1 MESGVSREVG
11 ESFSDFTTR
20 QGALTQVQTL
30 KLPDQMGA
38 GPLGSEGFNRAQMVT
53 NGSLFSHGILGSGP
67 VSLVPDVS
75 DFGLQRSTLPVVGSN
90 PRTLKAAV

>member
-1 MESGVSREVG
+1 MVP
-11 ESFSDFTTR
+11 FS
-20 QGALTQVQTL
+20 LTEFW
-30 KLPDQMGA
+30 A
-38 GPLGSEGFNRAQMVT
+38 R
-53 NGSLFSHGILGSGP
+53 GP